1 MNVPPQARE
10 GRAYGTPLRRHDR
23 RFGGV
28 YGEIEALPQSLHL
41 YIRTLFF
48 FSTSVA
54 FSCTS

>member
-1 MNVPPQARE
+1 MS
-10 GRAYGTPLRRHDR
+10 
-23 RFGGV
+23 RFYV
-28 YGEIEALPQSLHL
+28 SKYLDTFQNLNLEADKNGEIGATPQSLHL